1 MSFEPNVGLCAR
13 CAWARIVESQKGSTF
28 LRCNLAKEDERFAK
42 YPPQPVLRC
51 DGYRER

>member
-1 MSFEPNVGLCAR
+1 MNSESNPSLCVR
-13 CAWARIVESQKGSTF
+13 CDWVRIIESQKGSTF
-28 LRCNLAKEDERFAK
+28 LRCNLAKRDERFAK